1 MTKNGENSSRR
12 SNADKAVAARR
23 NNMFKVTNMACLEI
37 CVKCDNKAVKMG
49 KKEQWELSMVQEDH
63 WELCVQL

>member
-1 MTKNGENSSRR
+1 VTKNGENSSRR

-49 KKEQWELSMVQEDH
+49 KKEQ
-63 WELCVQL
+63 